1 MLFPRFWTASR
12 SQKMSLGPLLNDL
25 EALGFKGRPRTSTS
39 KDRGIEI
46 IGKRMVEEEIGHGL
60 MMPSDLQRK

>member
-1 MLFPRFWTASR
+1 
-12 SQKMSLGPLLNDL
+12 MSVGPLLNDL
-25 EALGFKGRPRTSTS
+25 EALGLNGRPRTGAS